1 MSWQLKA
8 MRVLL
13 RHAVRPSLGRQRD
26 SLSARVWFERGAWLN
41 ARGRPYRTFHEDEFV
56 RDGHAVTALWSSP
69 AAPGAPFIL
78 YFHGGGYVMGNP
90 RTHAALGGYLA
101 RKAELPCCLPDY
113 RLAPEH
119 PFPAAFDDA
128 VHVWQA
134 LMAQGHAPERI
145 ALGGDSAGGGL
156 ALALL
161 SHLCSTSQPLPGC
174 VFTFSPFTDMTLS
187 GESVRSNARSEL
199 LLPFERVEQ
208 LRNRVL
214 AGADPADPRI
224 SPLFGAFNGAPPV
237 LIQVA
242 RTEILRDDSR
252 RMAEHLRAEGA
263 EVTLQEWGNL
273 PHVWQFFHGWLPE
286 ARKALGDAASFIR
299 ERCPQPPSAGN

>member
-13 RHAVRPSLGRQRD
+13 RHGVRRSLGRQPD
-26 SLSARVWFERGAWLN
+26 SIAARAWFERGAWLN
-41 ARGRPYRTFHEDEFV
+41 ARGRPYLDFAPDTFSGSGREL
-56 RDGHAVTALWSSP
+56 AALWSTH
-69 AAPGAPFIL
+69 AAPGAPFML

-90 RTHAALGGYLA
+90 RTHAALGGFLA
-101 RKAELPCCLPDY
+101 RKAAMPCCLPDY
-113 RLAPEH
+113 RLAPEQ
-119 PFPAAFDDA
+119 PFPAAFEDA
-128 VHVWQA
+128 VLVWQA
-134 LMAQGHAPERI
+134 LMARGHAPGDI

-161 SHLCSTSQPLPGC
+161 GHLCTSGQPLPGC

-187 GESVRSNARSEL
+187 GESIRTNAKSEL
-199 LLPFERVEQ
+199 LLPFERIEQ

-224 SPLFGAFNGAPPV
+224 SPLFAQFRGAPPV
-237 LIQVA
+237 LIQMA

-252 RMAEHLRAEGA
+252 RMAEHLRAQGVD
-263 EVTLQEWGNL
+263 VTVQEWGNL

-286 ARKALGDAASFIR
+286 SRKALNDAAAFIR
-299 ERCPQPPSAGN
+299 QWIPPHPSGGS

>member
-8 MRVLL
+8 LRVIL

-26 SLSARVWFERGAWLN
+26 SLSARAWFERGAWLN
-41 ARGRPYRTFHEDEFV
+41 ARGRPWRQFHPMDLEAGG
-56 RDGHAVTALWSSP
+56 RSIPALATQP
-69 AAPGAPFIL
+69 LQPGAPLIL
-78 YFHGGGYVMGNP
+78 YFHGGGYVMGNS

-101 RKAELPCCLPDY
+101 RKAGMSCLLPDY

-128 VHVWQA
+128 VAVWQA
-134 LMAQGHAPERI
+134 LMAQGHGPDQI

-161 SHLCSTSQPLPGC
+161 GHLCATGAPRPAC
-174 VFTFSPFTDMTLS
+174 VFAFSPFADLTLS
-187 GESVRSNARSEL
+187 GKSIRDNAGSEL
-199 LLPFERVEQ
+199 LLPFDRIDD
-208 LRNRVL
+208 LRRRVL

-224 SPLFGAFNGAPPV
+224 SPLFARFTGAPPV
-237 LIQVA
+237 LIQMA

-252 RMAEHLRAEGA
+252 RMADHLRAHGA
-263 EVTLQEWGNL
+263 QVTVQEWGNL

-286 ARKALGDAASFIR
+286 GRKALSDAGAFIR
-299 ERCPQPPSAGN
+299 ASCPAPPSAGS

>member
-13 RHAVRPSLGRQRD
+13 RHGVRHSLRRQPD
-26 SLSARVWFERGAWLN
+26 SLTARAWFERGAWLN
-41 ARGRPYRTFHEDEFV
+41 ARGRPYRNFSADSLGDV
-56 RDGHAVTALWSSP
+56 PALWT
-69 AAPGAPFIL
+69 APPPPDAPIIL

-90 RTHAALGGYLA
+90 RTHAALGAYLT
-101 RKAELPCCLPDY
+101 RKTGFQTCLPDY

-119 PFPAAFDDA
+119 PFPAAFEDA
-128 VHVWQA
+128 VTIWDSLIA
-134 LMAQGHAPERI
+134 RGFAPDRI

-161 SHLCSTSQPLPGC
+161 SHLCTTQSALPAC
-174 VFTFSPFTDMTLS
+174 VFTFSPFTDLTLS
-187 GESVRSNARSEL
+187 GGSITSNAAREI
-199 LLPFERVEQ
+199 LLPVTRLHD

-214 AGADPADPRI
+214 AGADPSDSRI
-224 SPLFGAFNGAPPV
+224 SPLFGGFHGAPPV

-242 RTEILRDDSR
+242 RTEILYDDST
-252 RMAEHLRAEGA
+252 RMAQHLRAQGA
-263 EVTLQEWGNL
+263 AVTLQEWGNL

-286 ARKALGDAASFIR
+286 ARKALTDAGKFITAQF
-299 ERCPQPPSAGN
+299 PAQPAGEN